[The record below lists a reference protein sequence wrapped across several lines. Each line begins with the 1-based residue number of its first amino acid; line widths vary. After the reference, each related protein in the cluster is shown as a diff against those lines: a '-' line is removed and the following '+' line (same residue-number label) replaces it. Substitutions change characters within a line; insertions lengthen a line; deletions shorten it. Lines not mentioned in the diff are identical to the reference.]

1 MSVCSGEALFADPD
15 EEVRVIQRD
24 EQIHE
29 DAVFFVHVIIRGAF
43 VKGLAVLKDEADA
56 LQIGHIGIV
65 FGDSVIVHIKFATV
79 VVALGIIAVAVD
91 GIQALGAADHLV
103 GVDGG
108 IVVVGAVIRA
118 VGAGGLGYVPL
129 FVIVDGV
136 VLIAGPTP

>member
-1 MSVCSGEALFADPD
+1 MHEIKGGAWSFGAVRKRKIPVPENRDFLFLKLAFLPRTVLSVCSGEALFADPD

-29 DAVFFVHVIIRGAF
+29 DAVFFVHVIIRGAL
-43 VKGLAVLKDEADA
+43 VKGLAVLEDEADA

-91 GIQALGAADHLV
+91 GIQALGAGDHW
-103 GVDGG
+103 
-108 IVVVGAVIRA
+108 
-118 VGAGGLGYVPL
+118 
-129 FVIVDGV
+129 
-136 VLIAGPTP
+136 